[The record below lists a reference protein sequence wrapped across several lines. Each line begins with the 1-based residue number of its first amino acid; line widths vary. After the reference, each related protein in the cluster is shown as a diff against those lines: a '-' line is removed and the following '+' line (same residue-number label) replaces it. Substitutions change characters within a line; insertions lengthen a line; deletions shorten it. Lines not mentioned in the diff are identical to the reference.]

1 VSLVKRVAASYTQK
15 TAYGSLEDIHSD
27 ITRVYNQFVDMRAE
41 LSKTLQKL
49 QQDDKQLLAAKTQKL
64 MQSIEDTM
72 SQMQTSFPH
81 LVTFF

>member
-1 VSLVKRVAASYTQK
+1 MSLVERVAAGYMEK
-15 TAYGSLEDIHSD
+15 AAYGSLEDIHSD
-27 ITRVYNQFVDMRAE
+27 VTRTYNQFVDMRAE

-72 SQMQTSFPH
+72 AQMQQNFPH